1 MYSRKCLEVQERNL
15 DVEVN
20 LAGAN
25 LPVHLFNH
33 ILVYI
38 FIVYRASC
46 YDGSVLGSQG
56 AELLHCDYGI
66 TQQWLLEA
74 TTQPCWDSGSDDT
87 RTQHTDYRQQFGFST
102 PLSTTDPSS
111 ASPSWIDNDSW
122 NDKEKGLLEKGLVK
136 MYT

>member
-1 MYSRKCLEVQERNL
+1 MAVAFLLVCLFR
-15 DVEVN
+15 
-20 LAGAN
+20 
-25 LPVHLFNH
+25 H
-33 ILVYI
+33 ILVGVLN
-38 FIVYRASC
+38 VYRASC

-74 TTQPCWDSGSDDT
+74 ATQQCWDSGSDDT
-87 RTQHTDYRQQFGFST
+87 KTPHTDDRQQFGFST

-111 ASPSWIDNDSW
+111 ASPNWIDNDSW
-122 NDKEKGLLEKGLVK
+122 SDKEKGLLEKGLVK

>member
-1 MYSRKCLEVQERNL
+1 VRILLVDVQ
-15 DVEVN
+15 VS
-20 LAGAN
+20 LAFAF
-25 LPVHLFNH
+25 LPVSLCSH
-33 ILVYI
+33 ILVGI

-74 TTQPCWDSGSDDT
+74 TAQPCWDSGSDDT
-87 RTQHTDYRQQFGFST
+87 RTPHTYDRQQFGFST

-111 ASPSWIDNDSW
+111 PNWIENDSW

-136 MYT
+136 IFT